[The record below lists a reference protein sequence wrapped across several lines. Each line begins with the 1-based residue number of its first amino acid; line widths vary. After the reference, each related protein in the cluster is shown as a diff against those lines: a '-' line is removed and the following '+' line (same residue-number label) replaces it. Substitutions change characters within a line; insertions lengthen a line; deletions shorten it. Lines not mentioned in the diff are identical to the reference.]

1 MARKPSPLSPPLPR
15 QSGTRRCCL
24 AYGKFN
30 FMVVVA
36 RRLRQQR
43 VPLVRIEVCNVFKS
57 DQRNGQRQP
66 FVYRHVRRV
75 KAAGGRGRR
84 CGDGGAA
91 ETAAAAAAARRWDC
105 YCCSRSKLP
114 TPGDSTVYQ
123 ATDVA
128 GSARRLGDP
137 SQSLTHLSRC
147 FGAEPRV
154 GAK

>member
-1 MARKPSPLSPPLPR
+1 MRTSSHGAKTISTFSPTSSAVGYSEMLSCIW
-15 QSGTRRCCL
+15 QIQFYGSRCEQTETASL
-24 AYGKFN
+24 FW
-30 FMVVVA
+30 
-36 RRLRQQR
+36 
-43 VPLVRIEVCNVFKS
+43 IEVCNVFES

-75 KAAGGRGRR
+75 KAAGGR
-84 CGDGGAA
+84 CGD
-91 ETAAAAAAARRWDC
+91 AAAAARRWDC

-147 FGAEPRV
+147 FGAEPRG